1 MQQFIITTFKKIA
14 PLAILL
20 MTFFSAGAQ
29 KHGQALIDSL
39 AAALPV
45 AKDDTVKARLLKSI
59 AEQYLLVNADEA
71 MKVAEAG
78 LKHVTQMKWSKG
90 IAVFTNITGQYFVNK
105 GDYKKAIELY
115 QRSYSI
121 HEGNKDY
128 ANMASTLNNI
138 GAAYQ
143 RQSQFENAIDYLL
156 RSVKIAEE
164 NKLNNLTA
172 MGYSNIGI
180 IYSEQSNPTKALDYH
195 FKALKLQEKETD
207 TDATATSLTRIA
219 NEYLLL
225 KDSVK
230 AEQFF
235 LKAKQYYEQSEN
247 AIGIANVLTNYSILI
262 KDYRKNLEYK
272 LQAQKIWDAVSP
284 EDPVS
289 IANLG
294 NIGTVYLDLVRY
306 DTLHTIVPGG
316 IIPATKNELLAK
328 GEFYL
333 TRAITLGKLTGNSSN
348 YAHFSGTLSE
358 LQELNNDPKN
368 ALTNFKIFYHL
379 NDSLYSQES
388 KNKIAALESQRE
400 IDIRNKEIENKKLQ
414 LENQRKKL
422 LLLLATIAFLV
433 VVGGLLFYQSR
444 TRKKTNTTLLQ
455 LNNELDEANKVKAKF
470 FAILSHDLR
479 SPVANLFNFLQLQKR
494 NPGLLSAQQI
504 ADRENKISTS
514 AQSLLETME
523 SMLLWSKGQMEQF
536 KPELTTV
543 PASKLFI
550 YLQKNFSDT
559 PGINFNFINDGDVE
573 INTDADYLQT
583 IMQNL
588 TANAIKALQQTTA
601 AQITWKAWQ
610 ETNKIYL
617 SITDNGPGISS
628 EQAKS
633 LFDETHI
640 TGTRHG
646 LGLHIIRDL
655 AKAISC
661 SINIIPGEKQGTTF
675 ILAL

>member
-1 MQQFIITTFKKIA
+1 M
-14 PLAILL
+14 AILQ
-20 MTFFSAGAQ
+20 TAFVSVCGQ
-29 KHGQALIDSL
+29 KHGQALVDSL
-39 AAALPV
+39 TAQLPF
-45 AKDDTVKARLLKSI
+45 AKNDTVKARLYKSI
-59 AEQYLLVNADEA
+59 AEQYLLFNPDEA
-71 MKVAEAG
+71 MKAAETG
-78 LKHVTQMKWSKG
+78 LKHVTQMKWGKG
-90 IAVFTNITGQYFVNK
+90 IAVFSDITGQVFVNK

-115 QRSYSI
+115 QRSYAI

-128 ANMASTLNNI
+128 TNMASTLNNI
-138 GAAYQ
+138 GAAYE
-143 RQSQFENAIDYLL
+143 RQSQFENAIVYLL

-172 MGYSNIGI
+172 TGYSNIGI

-195 FKALKLQEKETD
+195 FKALKLQEKEAD

-219 NEYLLL
+219 NEYVLL
-225 KDSVK
+225 KDNVK

-235 LKAKQYYEQSEN
+235 IKAKQYYEQSEN
-247 AIGIANVLTNYSILI
+247 AIGIANVLTNYSILF

-294 NIGTVYLDLVRY
+294 NIGTAYLDIVRY
-306 DTLHTIVPGG
+306 DTLHTVTPGG

-328 GEFYL
+328 GDYYL
-333 TRAITLGKLTGNSSN
+333 SRSITLSKLTGNTSN
-348 YAHFSGTLSE
+348 YAHFSGILSE
-358 LQELNNDPKN
+358 LQELNNEPKN
-368 ALTNFKIFYHL
+368 ALANFKIFYHL

-414 LENQRKKL
+414 LENERKKL
-422 LLLLATIAFLV
+422 WLTLGAIAFLMI
-433 VVGGLLFYQSR
+433 VGGMLFYQSR

-504 ADRENKISTS
+504 EDRENKISTS

-523 SMLLWSKGQMEQF
+523 GMLLWSKGQMEQF
-536 KPELTTV
+536 KPDITRV
-543 PASKLFI
+543 PASKLFS
-550 YLQKNFSDT
+550 YLQKNFADT
-559 PGINFNFINDGDVE
+559 PNISFDFINDGDVH
-573 INTDADYLQT
+573 INTDPDYLQT

-588 TANAIKALQQTTA
+588 TANAIKALRQTTA
-601 AQITWKAWQ
+601 AQITWKVWQ
-610 ETNKIYL
+610 QNNTIYL

-633 LFDETHI
+633 LFDETQI

-661 SINIIPGEKQGTTF
+661 SINIVPGNKQGTTF

>member
-1 MQQFIITTFKKIA
+1 M
-14 PLAILL
+14 
-20 MTFFSAGAQ
+20 
-29 KHGQALIDSL
+29 
-39 AAALPV
+39 
-45 AKDDTVKARLLKSI
+45 
-59 AEQYLLVNADEA
+59 
-71 MKVAEAG
+71 
-78 LKHVTQMKWSKG
+78 
-90 IAVFTNITGQYFVNK
+90 
-105 GDYKKAIELY
+105 
-115 QRSYSI
+115 
-121 HEGNKDY
+121 
-128 ANMASTLNNI
+128 
-138 GAAYQ
+138 
-143 RQSQFENAIDYLL
+143 
-156 RSVKIAEE
+156 
-164 NKLNNLTA
+164 
-172 MGYSNIGI
+172 
-180 IYSEQSNPTKALDYH
+180 
-195 FKALKLQEKETD
+195 
-207 TDATATSLTRIA
+207 
-219 NEYLLL
+219 
-225 KDSVK
+225 
-230 AEQFF
+230 
-235 LKAKQYYEQSEN
+235 
-247 AIGIANVLTNYSILI
+247 
-262 KDYRKNLEYK
+262 
-272 LQAQKIWDAVSP
+272 
-284 EDPVS
+284 
-289 IANLG
+289 
-294 NIGTVYLDLVRY
+294 
-306 DTLHTIVPGG
+306 
-316 IIPATKNELLAK
+316 
-328 GEFYL
+328 
-333 TRAITLGKLTGNSSN
+333 
-348 YAHFSGTLSE
+348 
-358 LQELNNDPKN
+358 
-368 ALTNFKIFYHL
+368 
-379 NDSLYSQES
+379 YSQAS

-661 SINIIPGEKQGTTF
+661 NINIIPGEKQGTTF